1 MLTTLYI
8 KNYALIDELSIDF
21 ASGLNILTGET
32 GAGKSILLG
41 ALGMILGER
50 ASSDYVR
57 QGADKA
63 IVEGMFSVNDNEPAQ
78 RLLARMEYE
87 SGNEIIVRREITAR
101 GTSRAFIN
109 DSPVALANLK
119 ELGDYLVDL
128 HGQHE
133 HQLLLRSETHLHF
146 LDNVGGLERLV
157 ADFAAAYNELTG
169 IGRELDTLRQREAQL
184 REKQEFYQY
193 QLREID
199 EIRPQPDEDQAI
211 HQELKILENSERIV
225 ELTSSLYSLLYE
237 QENSVR
243 DQLLRAR
250 NLFDQLSAI
259 DPALKEYRAEC
270 VSACSIVE
278 EIAKYTQ
285 SYSTTIDFSAYRLE
299 ELRERL
305 QALNGLRKKFG
316 GTLAAVL
323 EYRAS
328 IAQEVQLAEHF
339 DTQIEM
345 LERDLDQKRRR
356 AGEIA
361 AKLSQKR
368 RETAK
373 RVERSVETVLKR
385 LGIEKGRFAVH
396 LEQTETTPDAANGVL
411 YNGTHLAATAS
422 GVDHAEYYISTNLGE
437 EPKPLARVAS
447 GGEISRVMLSLKT
460 ILAKNDKLP
469 LLVFDEI
476 DTGISG
482 RIAAKVG
489 AAMRD
494 LADFHQIIAI
504 THLPQIAAMS
514 TNHFVVEKLE
524 VGKRTLTRV
533 RKLTPEEHTHEVAK
547 LMSGEVI
554 TESSLRMARE
564 LIES

>member
-1 MLTTLYI
+1 MLKTLYV

-41 ALGMILGER
+41 ALGLILGER
-50 ASSDYVR
+50 ASTENIR
-57 QGADKA
+57 QGAGKA
-63 IVEGMFSVNDNEPAQ
+63 VVEGIFTVNDNEPAR
-78 RLLARMEYE
+78 RLLARADYE
-87 SGNEIIVRREITAR
+87 NGNEIIVRREITTR
-101 GTSRAFIN
+101 GTSRSFIN
-109 DSPVALANLK
+109 DSPAPLNLVK

-133 HQLLLRSETHLHF
+133 HQLLLRSETHLHL
-146 LDNVGGLERLV
+146 LDNAGGLERLV
-157 ADFAAAYNELTG
+157 ADFSAVHDDLCRTR
-169 IGRELDTLRQREAQL
+169 RELDELRKREAQL
-184 REKQEFYQY
+184 REKQEFHQY

-199 EIRPQPDEDQAI
+199 AVSPTPDEDQTI
-211 HQELKILENSERIV
+211 QHELKILENSERIM
-225 ELTSSLYSLLYE
+225 ELTSALRALLYE
-237 QENSVR
+237 DDNSVR

-250 NLFDQLSAI
+250 NLFDQIVHI
-259 DPALKEYRAEC
+259 DPAFQEYRAEC
-270 VSACSIVE
+270 VTAFTIVE

-285 SYSTTIDFSAYRLE
+285 SYSVAIDFAPERLE

-305 QALNGLRKKFG
+305 LALNGLRKKYG

-323 EYRAS
+323 EYRQM
-328 IAQEVQLAEHF
+328 IAGEISLAENF
-339 DTQIEM
+339 DAQIET
-345 LERDLDQKRRR
+345 LEGEVEQKQRR
-356 AGEIA
+356 AGELA
-361 AKLSQKR
+361 MKLSQKR
-368 RETAK
+368 AETAR
-373 RVERSVETVLKR
+373 RVERSVENTLKG
-385 LGIEKGRFAVH
+385 LGIEKGRFIVHVERNEATAEAPGAVFH
-396 LEQTETTPDAANGVL
+396 
-411 YNGTHLAATAS
+411 NGTYYAASQT
-422 GVDHAEYYISTNLGE
+422 GIDRAEYYISTNLGE

-447 GGEISRVMLSLKT
+447 GGEISRVMLALKT

-482 RIAAKVG
+482 RIASKVG
-489 AAMRD
+489 ASMRD

-514 TNHFVVEKLE
+514 SSHYVVEKE
-524 VGKRTLTRV
+524 EQGKRTVTRV
-533 RKLTPEEHTHEVAK
+533 RRLSAEEHTREVAK

-554 TESSLRMARE
+554 TESSLQMARE